1 MDPQDEDEEEEGLD
15 PELFKGLRGMIP
27 EQDAQELLVEV
38 TGLAKGFKAQSVSAK
53 SRASRMESLM
63 LQACREAAAAKE
75 EAEEDKRLLRS
86 ENNLLKRT
94 LGLVT
99 AHQPAIA
106 KSAARSARQASDS
119 RGEDPPMSEADLLQW
134 SAEGETSQKRV
145 VENQAYP
152 MMKTVLTLCWFVG
165 PRFLLFHR
173 RDDLLQSA
181 ARGSVNGPP
190 SLHALWGSGNLL
202 SLSSCQE
209 QERFCP

>member
-15 PELFKGLRGMIP
+15 PELFQGLRGMIP

-119 RGEDPPMSEADLLQW
+119 RGEDPDVRS
-134 SAEGETSQKRV
+134 R
-145 VENQAYP
+145 
-152 MMKTVLTLCWFVG
+152 
-165 PRFLLFHR
+165 
-173 RDDLLQSA
+173 
-181 ARGSVNGPP
+181 PP
-190 SLHALWGSGNLL
+190 SV
-202 SLSSCQE
+202 
-209 QERFCP
+209 ERKR